1 MKTFAYIVGLF
12 AVVSLVLLGVDRITQ
27 TLMPEEQPEPQENA
41 TTTAPASTHS
51 TPEITFGVPEGY
63 ALAITQ
69 EQVLVTAY
77 IPPCDPDFDYCIYH
91 YNDEYAGTNFE
102 SAGIRIERREDL
114 SATDA
119 CLTAQPDGYRNIVPK
134 TSEGVAYG
142 TAVFGPVGDAGAG
155 HSASGN
161 VYRLSTDAVCF
172 ELETR
177 IGMSQFQNY
186 EPGTIEEFT
195 QADRD
200 RVEAQLLR
208 VLNSMTLQDGTPVRF

>member
-12 AVVSLVLLGVDRITQ
+12 AVVSLVLLGVDRVTRVFV
-27 TLMPEEQPEPQENA
+27 PDEQPVIHENA
-41 TTTAPASTHS
+41 TTTAPTNTHS
-51 TPEITFGVPEGY
+51 TPEVTFSVPEGY
-63 ALAITQ
+63 GLAVRQ
-69 EQVLVTAY
+69 EQVLATSY

-91 YNDEYAGTNFE
+91 YNDEYAGTNFD
-102 SAGIRIERREDL
+102 SAGLRIERRADL
-114 SATDA
+114 AAAGS
-119 CLTAQPDGYRNIVPK
+119 CLTAQPSGYEGLVPE
-134 TSEGVAYG
+134 TMHHNAYD

-161 VYRLSTDAVCF
+161 MYRLRTATTCF
-172 ELETR
+172 EFQTR

-200 RVEAQLLR
+200 AVEAQLLQ
-208 VLNSMTLQDGTPVRF
+208 VLNSMTLQDGTPITF